1 MCIIEKSLIY
11 HHTRLIDVQD
21 VYYENEIQNLQYS
34 IDTFTSED
42 QLANELFRYRISLS
56 KIFLNYKNLKVFHIT
71 KHPNLVNCVY
81 EWNLK
86 NDNNNL
92 TNLSLME
99 IKIVNDDQMTDALL
113 STLIEKCPRLET
125 IRIVNCF
132 NINGDFLFYVISKNL
147 KNLTLDRC
155 TIVSLNLNL
164 ILIDQGDHLNEGDL
178 CVTTNDAFF
187 YSIS

>member
-1 MCIIEKSLIY
+1 
-11 HHTRLIDVQD
+11 
-21 VYYENEIQNLQYS
+21 
-34 IDTFTSED
+34 
-42 QLANELFRYRISLS
+42 
-56 KIFLNYKNLKVFHIT
+56 
-71 KHPNLVNCVY
+71 
-81 EWNLK
+81 
-86 NDNNNL
+86 
-92 TNLSLME
+92 ME